1 MNSNIWINMLWMQV
15 LWFGAVI
22 GAAEGQLWLAP
33 LLLTGFAF
41 WEFQP
46 VRRVYGDFQLMLVAV
61 LIGLILDTSW
71 VKLGWLEFAAGET
84 FPHRA
89 PLWILLLWAGLAL
102 TLNHSL
108 AWLQSRLVLAAL
120 LGGVSSPLSYLGASR
135 LGAVKIVTESGG
147 WFLGLGLSWA
157 VALPL
162 LLWLASHLKKIKQK
176 GQADV

>member
-1 MNSNIWINMLWMQV
+1 MLWMQV

-71 VKLGWLEFAAGET
+71 VKLGLSLPRARL
-84 FPHRA
+84 FPIERLYGFYYFGRA
-89 PLWILLLWAGLAL
+89 WP
-102 TLNHSL
+102 
-108 AWLQSRLVLAAL
+108 
-120 LGGVSSPLSYLGASR
+120 
-135 LGAVKIVTESGG
+135 
-147 WFLGLGLSWA
+147 
-157 VALPL
+157 
-162 LLWLASHLKKIKQK
+162 
-176 GQADV
+176 